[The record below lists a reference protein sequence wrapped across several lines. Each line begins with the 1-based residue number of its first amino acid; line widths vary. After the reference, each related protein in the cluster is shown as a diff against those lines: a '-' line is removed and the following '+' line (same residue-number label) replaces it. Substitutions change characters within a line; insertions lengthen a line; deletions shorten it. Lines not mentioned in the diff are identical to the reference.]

1 MPIFLAMMDALPW
14 DEFLDSSAPT
24 VPRASQSSSRLYA
37 PSDDFRLLRFVPD
50 DLRTSR
56 FPSASRSV
64 VSSKTQTM
72 LPTPVSE
79 KDFRNTLGQFVTGV
93 TVVTA
98 ERAPGQVHGMTANA
112 FTSVSLHP
120 PLVLVCV
127 DHRARLLSLLREKRN
142 FGVSVLKEGQEAW
155 SEYFAKGEY
164 NAEAEERMG
173 IRYRWIR
180 KGVPVVDGTL
190 AQLAGTIVA
199 SHLSGDHTIF
209 IAEVE
214 AVEVHAGEPLLFFR
228 GEYRQVS
235 PPR

>member
-14 DEFLDSSAPT
+14 DEFLDSSTPT

-50 DLRTSR
+50 YLRTSR
-56 FPSASRSV
+56 FPSAPRSV

-79 KDFRNTLGQFVTGV
+79 KDFRQALGHFVTGV
-93 TVVTA
+93 TVITA
-98 ERAPGQVHGMTANA
+98 ERAPGLVHGMTANA

-127 DHRARLLSLLREKRN
+127 DHRARLLSLLRDKRN

-164 NAEAEERMG
+164 NADAEERMG

-214 AVEVHAGEPLLFFR
+214 AAEVHAGEPLLFFR